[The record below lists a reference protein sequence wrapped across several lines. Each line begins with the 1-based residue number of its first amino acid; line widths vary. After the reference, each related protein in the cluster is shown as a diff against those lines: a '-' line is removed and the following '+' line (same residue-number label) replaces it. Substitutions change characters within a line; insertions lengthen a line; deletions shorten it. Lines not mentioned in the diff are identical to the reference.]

1 MNTIIEYEAA
11 SALFV
16 KFAVKPVWAVQI
28 TAANAKTLS
37 VLDGIEHT
45 VESDTGDVRISIL
58 VAGGLSQLIECGDWI
73 VSTEVP
79 GRWVSVAPADNNS
92 NYPTC
97 FDSVY
102 QPTSDVDASA
112 VESALRHLIS
122 DIDYDTHKS
131 IEADEETG
139 EDGYPEL
146 TESFIDYY
154 GSARGNKT
162 DQPS

>member
-1 MNTIIEYEAA
+1 MSTLIERKAA
-11 SALFV
+11 SALFA
-16 KFAVKPVWAVQI
+16 KFAVKPVWAIQI
-28 TAANAKTLS
+28 TAANAKILS

-45 VESDTGDVRISIL
+45 VESDTGDFKISIL
-58 VAGGLSQLIECGDWI
+58 VAGGLSQLIEFGDWI

-79 GRWVSVAPADNNS
+79 GRWVAMAPSDNQ

-102 QPTSDVDASA
+102 KPTSGVDAGA
-112 VESALRHLIS
+112 VESALRHVIS
-122 DIDYDTHKS
+122 DIDYDIHKS

-146 TESFIDYY
+146 TEQFIDHY
-154 GSARGNKT
+154 GSVQGNKT

>member
-1 MNTIIEYEAA
+1 MNTLIEYEAA
-11 SALFV
+11 SALFA

-28 TAANAKTLS
+28 TTANAKTLS
-37 VLDGIEHT
+37 VLDGIKHT
-45 VESDTGDVRISIL
+45 VESDTGDFKISIR
-58 VAGGLSQLIECGDWI
+58 VADGLSQLIEFGDWI

-79 GRWVSVAPADNNS
+79 GRWVAMAPSDNQ

-154 GSARGNKT
+154 GSVQGNKT
-162 DQPS
+162 DLPL